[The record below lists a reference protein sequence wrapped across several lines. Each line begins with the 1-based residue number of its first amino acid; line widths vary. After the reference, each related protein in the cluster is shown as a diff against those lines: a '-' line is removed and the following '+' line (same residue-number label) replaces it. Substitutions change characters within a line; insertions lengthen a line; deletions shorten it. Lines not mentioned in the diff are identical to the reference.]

1 MQSIT
6 TINHNLPLNVSK
18 QVVKSIIGSLNAT
31 AIAYARGHLRYN
43 AVENIANVKQ
53 NEVPTIDDYN
63 DAQNAVDEANF
74 RNTTVADG
82 MGFEIQMQSG
92 ELAEN
97 FMRLRNYFAA
107 FLSQHQATQ
116 NDTPLSIA
124 ETVQFQ
130 LTRPSQ
136 NNDDMIEA
144 LAAAVDIDP
153 DMLKAAQ
160 LKMVTDDTADLKTN
174 AGKVITFL
182 EAFEAYAKDESGKQ
196 VPICDEDEITI
207 ESMFDTLP
215 AHVQYKL
222 MSAAIRAHDKAQQK
236 ALMALLRGKL
246 DAAGDT
252 KMIKANREQ
261 LVTWLT
267 TFSRVKRVQL
277 DAYLERGGVLPELE
291 DRTIVGGTKSA
302 VDKLL
307 DKQVADGTVTQGER
321 DAVDTKSKGQM
332 RRAPAPVKA

>member
-6 TINHNLPLNVSK
+6 TIHHNLPLNVSK
-18 QVVKSIIGSLNAT
+18 QIVKSIIGSLNAT

-43 AVENIANVKQ
+43 AVENIADRKDADN
-53 NEVPTIDDYN
+53 VPTIDDYN

-82 MGFEIQMQSG
+82 MGFEVQMQSG

-107 FLSQHQATQ
+107 FLAQHQATQ
-116 NDTPLSIA
+116 NDVPLSIA
-124 ETVQFQ
+124 ETVKFQ
-130 LTRPSQ
+130 LTRPAQS
-136 NNDDMIEA
+136 NDDMIEA

-153 DMLKAAQ
+153 EMLKAAQ

-174 AGKVITFL
+174 AGKVITYL
-182 EAFEAYAKDESGKQ
+182 ETFETYAKDEAGKM
-196 VPICDEDEITI
+196 VPVCDEDEISI

-222 MSAAIRAHDKAQQK
+222 MSAAIRAHDKAVQK

-246 DAAGDT
+246 DAAGDS
-252 KMIKANREQ
+252 KMLKANRES
-261 LVTWLT
+261 LVAWLT
-267 TFSRVKRVQL
+267 TFSKVKRVQL

-291 DRTIVGGTKSA
+291 DRTIVGAAPIVTSTSEAAPTPQAPTTKGS
-302 VDKLL
+302 
-307 DKQVADGTVTQGER
+307 
-321 DAVDTKSKGQM
+321 M
-332 RRAPAPVKA
+332 RRAPRPEEAAK